1 MRVRKTDNTTL
12 KTKTGQA
19 TDIFNYVD
27 YRLFLKDLITE
38 LKTKH
43 QYKVKTFADRA
54 GIKTPG
60 YMRMIIDG
68 KRNLTTKVAHKF
80 CLALNI
86 VGREKNYFEK
96 LVLYNQAHDP
106 DLKKEYFNDLLSL
119 KPRSEQYATNKLQSR
134 YFSRPYYACI
144 QEMVSL
150 KDFCED
156 PEWIATRCQ
165 PPLKVS
171 QVKEALE
178 TLVEL
183 GLLNRNPQGK
193 LQQTQKLI
201 QTDGQNTQINETY
214 HYHEALIDRARR
226 ALGEVDQ
233 EQRNYFA
240 LTLPVTPQLFSKIV
254 QEAYEFRDRI
264 IRMVQEDF
272 KDSEEVYQMNF
283 QLFPMTKKKDPEK
296 L

>member
-1 MRVRKTDNTTL
+1 
-12 KTKTGQA
+12 
-19 TDIFNYVD
+19 
-27 YRLFLKDLITE
+27 
-38 LKTKH
+38 
-43 QYKVKTFADRA
+43 
-54 GIKTPG
+54 
-60 YMRMIIDG
+60 MRMIIDG
-68 KRNLTTKVAHKF
+68 KRNLTTEVAHKF
-80 CLALNI
+80 CRALNI
-86 VGREKNYFEK
+86 TGREKNYFET
-96 LVLYNQAHDP
+96 LVLYNQTHDP
-106 DLKKEYFNDLLSL
+106 DLKKELFNDLLRL

-144 QEMVSL
+144 QEMVGL
-150 KDFCED
+150 KDFCAD
-156 PEWIATRCQ
+156 PDWIAARCQ
-165 PPLKVS
+165 PSLKVS

-183 GLLNRNPQGK
+183 GLLRQNAQGK

-214 HYHEALIDRARR
+214 HYHEALIDRARM

-264 IRMVQEDF
+264 IKMVQEEHQGY
-272 KDSEEVYQMNF
+272 EEIYQMNF
-283 QLFPMTKKKDPEK
+283 QLFPMTKKTDQGGA
-296 L
+296 